1 MAYIKI
7 DSSSVGTYA
16 ISGAIINSDVAE
28 NSGIGIMKSWTGNSI
43 WCPYECI
50 IGDIDGNGHYGI
62 IFLDSDNKKAAAGVV
77 TSSLY
82 SYMNSSDT
90 ALYLYCIEF
99 DIRVIPDDVKH
110 TSQSGNVFVVGGSD
124 AYNGF
129 NVYWSTTDSVRTFTF
144 HQIFSLE
151 RNTWHHVRLQAVSC
165 SYSST
170 VWDLYCDGV
179 LKGQTTQGFS
189 TGVPSFR
196 SCSLSS
202 LNSGTYG
209 DGGTKIDVANFEMSL
224 TPNAVEQRPLI
235 SASGEYSDDVLSA
248 VANIDKDSR
257 TQSVTTVWRD
267 ETEQISDNANAS
279 IDETGIYYIIA
290 TDSNGYTNVKEV
302 HVNWGFVHFIPF
314 PCLPLQMSY
323 SVSSE
328 PNVIRTAM
336 YDGRS
341 RQRIMTGGKKY
352 KTLKCQFIMT
362 EQQLSQWKEKWKTEL
377 HEGADWF
384 YLQVLGDSDFIKNKT
399 VRLNKGEWSA
409 KLKYRNEIETVYD
422 VTMNF
427 EVR

>member
-7 DSSSVGTYA
+7 DSSSVGTYTTNG
-16 ISGAIINSDVAE
+16 ILINSDVAE
-28 NSGIGIMKSWTGNSI
+28 NSGIGIMKSWTGNSSYS
-43 WCPYECI
+43 PSSFV

-62 IFLDSDNKKAAAGVV
+62 IFLDSDNKDAAAGVV

-82 SYMNSSDT
+82 DYMSSSDT

-129 NVYWSTTDSVRTFTF
+129 KVYWSTTDSVRTFTF

-151 RNTWHHVRLQAVSC
+151 RNTWHHVRLQAVSG
-165 SYSST
+165 SFSST

-248 VANIDKDSR
+248 VASIDKDER

-267 ETEQISDNANAS
+267 ETEQISDNTNAS
-279 IDETGIYYIIA
+279 IESDGVYYVIA
-290 TDSNGYTNVKEV
+290 TDSNNYTNIKEIDVK
-302 HVNWGFVHFIPF
+302 WGYSEFYIFPHF
-314 PCLPLQMSY
+314 PLQSSY
-323 SVSSE
+323 QITHQ
-328 PNVIRTAM
+328 PNIIRTEM
-336 YDGRS
+336 LDKHF
-341 RQRIMTGGKKY
+341 RQRYSDVVKHSELNCKFFMLQSELDTWI
-352 KTLKCQFIMT
+352 
-362 EQQLSQWKEKWKTEL
+362 EKWRNDL
-377 HEGADWF
+377 FEGADWF
-384 YLQVLGDSDFIKNKT
+384 YLKT
-399 VRLNKGEWSA
+399 LTGVKQVRLKNGEFEYSLHHNSDTTLYEVSM
-409 KLKYRNEIETVYD
+409 KL
-422 VTMNF
+422 
-427 EVR
+427 EVKE

>member
-28 NSGIGIMKSWTGNSI
+28 NSGIGIMKSWTGNST

-62 IFLDSDNKKAAAGVV
+62 IFLDSDNKNAAAGVV

-82 SYMNSSDT
+82 SYMNSGDT

-129 NVYWSTTDSVRTFTF
+129 KVYWSTTDSVRTFTF

-151 RNTWHHVRLQAVSC
+151 RNTWHHVRLQAVSG

-257 TQSVTTVWRD
+257 TQSVITVWRD
-267 ETEQISDNANAS
+267 ETEQISDNTNAS
-279 IDETGIYYIIA
+279 IESDGVYYVIA
-290 TDSNGYTNVKEV
+290 TDSNNYTNIKEIDVK
-302 HVNWGFVHFIPF
+302 WGYSEFYVFPHF
-314 PCLPLQMSY
+314 PLQSSY
-323 SVSSE
+323 QITHQ
-328 PNVIRTAM
+328 PNVIRTEM
-336 YDGRS
+336 LDKHF
-341 RQRIMTGGKKY
+341 RQRYSDVKKPRELSCRFLMIQSELD
-352 KTLKCQFIMT
+352 TWI
-362 EQQLSQWKEKWKTEL
+362 EQWRSTL
-377 HEGADWF
+377 HEGSDWF
-384 YLQVLGDSDFIKNKT
+384 YLKT
-399 VRLNKGEWSA
+399 LTGVKPVRLKGGEFEYSLHHNSDTTLYEVSM
-409 KLKYRNEIETVYD
+409 KL
-422 VTMNF
+422 
-427 EVR
+427 EVKE

>member
-28 NSGIGIMKSWTGNSI
+28 NSGIGIMKSWTGNST

-62 IFLDSDNKKAAAGVV
+62 IFLDSDNKNAAAGVV

-129 NVYWSTTDSVRTFTF
+129 KVYWSTTDSVRTFTF

-151 RNTWHHVRLQAVSC
+151 RNTWHHVRLQAVSG

-279 IDETGIYYIIA
+279 IESDGVYYVIA
-290 TDSNGYTNVKEV
+290 TDSNNYTNIKEIDVK
-302 HVNWGFVHFIPF
+302 WGYSEFYVFPHF
-314 PCLPLQMSY
+314 PLQSSY
-323 SVSSE
+323 QITHQ
-328 PNVIRTAM
+328 PNVIRTEM
-336 YDGRS
+336 MDKHF
-341 RQRIMTGGKKY
+341 RQRYSDVKKHS
-352 KTLKCQFIMT
+352 
-362 EQQLSQWKEKWKTEL
+362 ELSCRFLMLQSELDTWIEKWRNDL
-377 HEGADWF
+377 FEGADWF
-384 YLQVLGDSDFIKNKT
+384 YLKT
-399 VRLNKGEWSA
+399 LTGFKQVRLKGGEFEYSLHHNSDTTLYEVSM
-409 KLKYRNEIETVYD
+409 KL
-422 VTMNF
+422 
-427 EVR
+427 EVKE